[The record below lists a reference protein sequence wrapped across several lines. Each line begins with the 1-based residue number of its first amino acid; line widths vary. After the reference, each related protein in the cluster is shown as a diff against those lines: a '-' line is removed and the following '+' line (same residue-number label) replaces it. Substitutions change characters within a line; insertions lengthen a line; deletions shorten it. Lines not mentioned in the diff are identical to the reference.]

1 MKKYLI
7 YLMMAAAIVTFGAC
21 SPEDEN
27 EPRHR
32 ISKIP
37 KSRMTE
43 ERMYPMT
50 RIIRKIPMTRINPAT
65 IPTRRMET
73 ARFWSPISVGA
84 ARRSAWRRKS
94 SVKPEPT
101 CFASSR

>member
-27 EPRHR
+27 EPQTPD
-32 ISKIP
+32 IENPEKP
-37 KSRMTE
+37 DDGGEDT
-43 ERMYPMT
+43 PDT
-50 RIIRKIPMTRINPAT
+50 RTIRRIPMTRVNPAT

-94 SVKPEPT
+94 SVKLEPT

>member
-21 SPEDEN
+21 SPEDEH
-27 EPRHR
+27 EPQTPD
-32 ISKIP
+32 IENP
-37 KSRMTE
+37 ESRMTE
-43 ERMYPMT
+43 ERIHPIIRT
-50 RIIRKIPMTRINPAT
+50 IRKIPMTRINPAT

>member
-27 EPRHR
+27 EPQTPD
-32 ISKIP
+32 IEIP

-50 RIIRKIPMTRINPAT
+50 RTIRRIPMTRINPETIQTPRTAT
-65 IPTRRMET
+65 
-73 ARFWSPISVGA
+73 AKYW
-84 ARRSAWRRKS
+84 
-94 SVKPEPT
+94 
-101 CFASSR
+101 